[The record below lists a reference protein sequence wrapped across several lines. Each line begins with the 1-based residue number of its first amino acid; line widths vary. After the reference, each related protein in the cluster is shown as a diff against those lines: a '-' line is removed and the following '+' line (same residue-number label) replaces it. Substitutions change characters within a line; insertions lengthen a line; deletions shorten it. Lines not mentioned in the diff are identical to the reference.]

1 LLHVPSLRTIA
12 ALPTR
17 ALAAEAAAEPTVAEL
32 FKEHAGF
39 VWRVL
44 QHLGLSDA
52 DVEDATQEVFVVVHR
67 RLADYRERDRVRS
80 WLYAICARV
89 AKDHRRRLRRRR
101 EQWTDPPPEPW
112 CAPPQAA
119 ALANQQSLALGER
132 LLQALPEKQ
141 RTVFMLYELEQMS
154 MTEVALAMGCPVQT
168 AYARLH
174 KARERILAEV
184 ARAERRGDVP

>member
-17 ALAAEAAAEPTVAEL
+17 AVEAEATEPSVAEL
-32 FKEHAGF
+32 FKAHAGF

-44 QHLGLSDA
+44 QHLGVSSA

-67 RLADYRERDRVRS
+67 RLADYCEREKVRS

-89 AKDHRRRLRRRR
+89 AKDHRRRIRRRR
-101 EQWTDPPPEPW
+101 EEVTDAPPEQW
-112 CAPPQAA
+112 CPPPQAA
-119 ALANQQSLALGER
+119 ALANQQSLELGER
-132 LLQALPEKQ
+132 LLLALPEKQ

-154 MTEVALAMGCPVQT
+154 MPEVALAVGCPVQT

-174 KARERILAEV
+174 KARERIFAEV